1 MRALFVTALLLTAAS
16 DVAAQ
21 QQRQMCAPR
30 KPLLEKFLQEF
41 GEAPVAGGLDA
52 QGNLIEILASPSE
65 TWTAIVSNPSGQ
77 TCVVGSGQSW
87 RIYTAPLP
95 GRDS

>member
-1 MRALFVTALLLTAAS
+1 MRALLLILLLALASS

-65 TWTAIVSNPSGQ
+65 SWTAIVSSPSGQ

-87 RIYTAPLP
+87 RTYAPTVP

>member
-1 MRALFVTALLLTAAS
+1 MMKAPLLILLLSLAAS

-21 QQRQMCAPR
+21 PRQMCAPR

-52 QGNLIEILASPSE
+52 QGNLIEILASPAE

-77 TCVVGSGQSW
+77 SCVVGSGQSW
-87 RIYTAPLP
+87 RTYAAPPP
-95 GRDS
+95 GRGS